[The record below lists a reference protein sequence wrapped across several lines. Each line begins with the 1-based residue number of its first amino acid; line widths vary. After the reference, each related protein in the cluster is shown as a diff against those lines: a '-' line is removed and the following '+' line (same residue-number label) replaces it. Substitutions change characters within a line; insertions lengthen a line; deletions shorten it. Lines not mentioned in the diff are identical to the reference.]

1 MQSNITFEKRFTK
14 SSFHEQHPRDSD
26 SGVPKLFPSKSKKL
40 KLIGGSQANESCQK
54 TVLLRCKMKP
64 GSQIPLIGN
73 DWLPAQSACHAQ
85 FMKKKKKEI
94 QDSTHLR
101 ISFCITQ
108 NKTAWTVIYISHPF
122 FSITFQLLK
131 KTSSQ
136 PHWAKWWRK
145 PRAVLLWNVLFDF
158 ETSPDFPSA
167 WKWVN
172 NELLS

>member
-1 MQSNITFEKRFTK
+1 MQSNITFEKRFIK

-122 FSITFQLLK
+122 FSISFQLLK
-131 KTSSQ
+131 KHPASHTEPNGGGNLGQSCSEMFC
-136 PHWAKWWRK
+136 WILK
-145 PRAVLLWNVLFDF
+145 LLLIFHLH
-158 ETSPDFPSA
+158 ES
-167 WKWVN
+167 
-172 NELLS
+172 E